1 MFKKLR
7 NKFILTNMLTT
18 TAILLVS
25 FVSIFVFAT
34 AGGRH
39 ERPHAP
45 REFEQSNEMREVFE
59 NEIKLE
65 REDQAGRLLVTL
77 IMVGLSVEILV
88 FIVSYVMAERSVQPV
103 EDAYRKQRE
112 FIANASHE
120 LKTPIAAVQANFE
133 ALGATE
139 QPWVDNIENEL
150 TRASNLVSD
159 LLTLARTDGRIAAIA
174 KKDVDVVKVVRSR
187 AKLIEVRLGDKELKI
202 EAPEKQN
209 LNMNEADFTQI
220 LDILLD
226 NAVKYSKKTIKIQL
240 SSHLLTVEND
250 GKTIPVEK
258 LNKLFERFYQV
269 DKTSEGSGLGLA
281 IAKAIADQNKWKIWA
296 ESDKTGT
303 KFSVSF

>member
-1 MFKKLR
+1 
-7 NKFILTNMLTT
+7 
-18 TAILLVS
+18 
-25 FVSIFVFAT
+25 
-34 AGGRH
+34 
-39 ERPHAP
+39 
-45 REFEQSNEMREVFE
+45 
-59 NEIKLE
+59 
-65 REDQAGRLLVTL
+65 
-77 IMVGLSVEILV
+77 LSVEILV

-159 LLTLARTDGRIAAIA
+159 LLTLARTDGRTVAIA

-187 AKLIEVRLGDKELKI
+187 AKLIEARLGDKKLKI

-240 SSHLLTVEND
+240 SSQLLTVEND

-258 LNKLFERFYQV
+258 LNKLFERFYQI

-281 IAKAIADQNKWKIWA
+281 IAKAIADRNKWKIWA